1 MVGEP
6 EQRRE
11 RWRDGEIATEN
22 AEREARR
29 EERETV
35 YVHKGVVGNVW
46 SEAGLPVDMHRI
58 RGRRRG
64 SRMSELPHWDEREVK
79 STKKT

>member
-1 MVGEP
+1 MTGSPSRDVRYGET
-6 EQRRE
+6 
-11 RWRDGEIATEN
+11 EIATED
-22 AEREARR
+22 AEQEAGR
-29 EERETV
+29 EEREAV
-35 YVHKGVVGNVW
+35 YVHRGEVGNVW

-64 SRMSELPHWDEREVK
+64 SRMSELPDWDEREVK